1 MAFKLKLK
9 QVKLS
14 GEKSSPFKISNSL
27 VYGAGVAAN
36 KFTSPEDAYAV
47 GAGEG
52 LKEGG
57 SGFDP
62 FKIGKKGGNPTPK
75 TCDEQF
81 DKLDQF
87 EEYSACVAEKEKN
100 QEDPAPEE
108 EEEEVI
114 QVEE

>member
-27 VYGAGVAAN
+27 VYGAGVAAD
-36 KFTSPEDAYAV
+36 KFTNPEDAYAV

-52 LKEGG
+52 RKTGEGIDL
-57 SGFDP
+57 S
-62 FKIGKKGGNPTPK
+62 KNAGGVTPK
-75 TCDEQF
+75 TCEEQF
-81 DKLDQF
+81 DPLDQS
-87 EEYSACVAEKEKN
+87 EEYFACVAEKEKN

-108 EEEEVI
+108 EKEEEVI

>member
-14 GEKSSPFKISNSL
+14 GEKSSPFKINNSL
-27 VYGAGVAAN
+27 VYGAGDAAN
-36 KFTSPEDAYAV
+36 KFTNPEDAYAV
-47 GAGEG
+47 GAGLGKKTGEG
-52 LKEGG
+52 
-57 SGFDP
+57 
-62 FKIGKKGGNPTPK
+62 IGKNTGDVTPK

-100 QEDPAPEE
+100 TEDPAPEV
-108 EEEEVI
+108 EEVI
-114 QVEE
+114 QVEEE

>member
-14 GEKSSPFKISNSL
+14 GEKSSPFKINNSL
-27 VYGAGVAAN
+27 VYGAGDAAN
-36 KFTSPEDAYAV
+36 KFTNPEDAYAV
-47 GAGEG
+47 GAG
-52 LKEGG
+52 
-57 SGFDP
+57 S
-62 FKIGKKGGNPTPK
+62 GKKTGEGISKNTGDVTPK

-100 QEDPAPEE
+100 QEDPAPEDK
-108 EEEEVI
+108 EEEVI